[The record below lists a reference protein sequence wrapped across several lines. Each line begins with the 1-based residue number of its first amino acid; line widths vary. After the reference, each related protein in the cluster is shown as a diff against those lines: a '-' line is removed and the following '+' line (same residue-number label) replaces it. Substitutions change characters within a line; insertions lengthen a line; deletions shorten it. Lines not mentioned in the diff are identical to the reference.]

1 VPEFIFAIDTM
12 KKNNILIGLAIALSG
27 ILLACQNDTAVN
39 NMETPEGVVKRWQG
53 LVDSS
58 KFEAAKTFSTERAI
72 RWLEKNKALTDSGD
86 SLVYPMNFK
95 EISCKIDGD
104 SAVCNCIYTMPEDTT
119 TYKDVYLAKKI
130 NGKWVVDLNQDE
142 LEMFQ

>member
-1 VPEFIFAIDTM
+1 M
-12 KKNNILIGLAIALSG
+12 KKINILIGLAIALSG
-27 ILLACQNDTAVN
+27 LIAACQNDSATN
-39 NMETPEGVVKRWQG
+39 NLETPEGVVRRWQS

-58 KFEAAKTFSTERAI
+58 KFEAAKAFSTERAM

-86 SLVYPMNFK
+86 SLVYPMNFI

-104 SAVCNCIYTMPEDTT
+104 SAICNCIYMMPEDTT
-119 TYKDVYLAKKI
+119 AYKDVYLAKKI

-142 LEMFQ
+142 LEMFE